1 MLRVGVKRLPQ
12 GYGSSGDG
20 YSRKT
25 DEILTTSTGAPDN
38 QDFDTIV
45 DDVVVWNNNLEEAFF
60 RVCNIITHSNM
71 TGGGWSSHLRSL
83 TLQRRGWSMLGSLS
97 ARTESDQQIN
107 IFRRFLT
114 SPHQRISMI
123 FVRGSVS

>member
-25 DEILTTSTGAPDN
+25 DEILTTSPGAPDN

-45 DDVVVWNNNLEEAFF
+45 DDVVVWNNYLEEAFF
-60 RVCNIITHSNM
+60 RVFIITHSN
-71 TGGGWSSHLRSL
+71 
-83 TLQRRGWSMLGSLS
+83 RRGMVCSPE
-97 ARTESDQQIN
+97 TEKCNFAKQEVEFAGI
-107 IFRRFLT
+107 I
-114 SPHQRISMI
+114 ISKYGI
-123 FVRGSVS
+123 RPTDYR